1 MDQEV
6 RSPKI
11 PPLLCFT
18 EPKKKLPND
27 KTHIQFKMS
36 LNKVQCLS
44 RTDIG
49 HAMTRGSSWG
59 KLSVPRGTV
68 RVNEASLL
76 KEQG

>member
-6 RSPKI
+6 CFPKI

-18 EPKKKLPND
+18 EPKKKSPSD
-27 KTHIQFKMS
+27 KTHILFKMS
-36 LNKVQCLS
+36 LNKVQRLS

-49 HAMTRGSSWG
+49 HIMTCGSSWE

-68 RVNEASLL
+68 RVNEAPVL
-76 KEQG
+76 KKQA